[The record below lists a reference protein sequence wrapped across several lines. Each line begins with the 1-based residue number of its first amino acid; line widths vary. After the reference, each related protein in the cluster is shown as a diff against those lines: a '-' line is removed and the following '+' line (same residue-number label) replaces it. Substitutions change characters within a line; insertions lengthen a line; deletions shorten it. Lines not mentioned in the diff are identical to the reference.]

1 MRLDGYIIR
10 GSLREQRV
18 SDEAFPAGWIIADN
32 LAKSEPTRL
41 RRQRL
46 FLSAK
51 ML

>member
-18 SDEAFPAGWIIADN
+18 SDEAFPAG
-32 LAKSEPTRL
+32 L